1 MNTKILISHPT
12 ANVFSLALAKHL
24 ISVDKLESFRTSIAW
39 SSENPLLRRLP
50 SSLRSQLNRRAVDP
64 SFHPFLKTNPLPEIG
79 RLATIALKWKAL
91 HGKETS
97 LFSIDAI
104 YRHIDQWVAKG
115 AAALDPATILYA
127 YEDGAYHTFQE
138 GRRKGLTCVYD
149 LPIAYWSLRK
159 QLFAEEMDRYPE
171 WAPTMRGMDDSQAK
185 LDRKTEEAKLADMI
199 ICPSDF
205 VKRSIPSEVADPAK
219 IAVVPFGSP
228 TISTSQGAY
237 RINDISKPLS
247 VLFVASMSQR
257 KGLADLFSAI
267 RLMPKGSVTL
277 HIIGAPILPLE
288 FYQKWGPEFEYLGTM
303 PREQVL
309 NHMRESDVMVL
320 PSIAEGRALVTQEAL
335 SQGLPII
342 ITPNTG
348 AEDLIDPGQNGFLV
362 PVRNPEAIADKLTW
376 FCEHRKE
383 IESMKS
389 NAQNSVR
396 AFTWESYAVGILEFI
411 ESYVG
416 QHTSPKLKS

>member
-1 MNTKILISHPT
+1 MNTKILVSHPT
-12 ANVFSLALAKHL
+12 ANVFSLALARHL
-24 ISVDKLESFRTSIAW
+24 ISVGKLDSFRTSIAW
-39 SSENPLLRRLP
+39 SSEHPLLKRLP
-50 SSLRSQLNRRAVDP
+50 SSLRNQLNRRAVDP
-64 SFHPFLKTNPLPEIG
+64 SFRAFLKTNPLLEVG
-79 RLATIALKWKAL
+79 RLATAALKWKTLYA
-91 HGKETS
+91 KETS
-97 LFSIDAI
+97 LFSVDAVYHRIDK
-104 YRHIDQWVAKG
+104 WVAK
-115 AAALDPATILYA
+115 AVKTLDPTTILYA

-138 GRRKGLTCVYD
+138 GKRNGLTCTYD
-149 LPIAYWSLRK
+149 LPIAYWGLRK

-171 WAPTMRGMDDSQAK
+171 WTPTMRGTGDSQAK
-185 LDRKTEEAKLADMI
+185 LDRKTEEAKLADII

-205 VKRSIPSEVADPAK
+205 VKRSIPSEVADPSK

-228 TISTSQGAY
+228 AISANQGAY
-237 RINDISKPLS
+237 KVNDISKPLS

-267 RLMPKGSVTL
+267 RLMPRGSVTL
-277 HIIGAPILPLE
+277 RIIGSTVLPLD

-303 PREQVL
+303 PREHVL
-309 NHMRESDVMVL
+309 QHMREADVMVL

-348 AEDLIDPGQNGFLV
+348 AEDLILPEKNGFIV
-362 PVRNPEAIADKLTW
+362 PIRNPEAIAEKLTW
-376 FCEHRKE
+376 FCDNRKE

-411 ESYVG
+411 ESFAD
-416 QHTSPKLKS
+416 QQTSPRLKS